1 MLTSREYARLRLRMV
16 DEQLVRRGINDR
28 RVLDTMRNMPRHHFV
43 PEEFKDSAYADR
55 PLPIGEGQTISQP
68 YIVAFMSER
77 LRLKPEHT
85 VLEVGTGSGYPDR
98 HFVPSRKLC
107 VQRGAIHTP
116 GESCWRAPGSARL

>member
-28 RVLDTMRNMPRHHFV
+28 RVLETMRNMPRHHFV

-77 LRLKPEHT
+77 LRLNRNIP
-85 VLEVGTGSGYPDR
+85 
-98 HFVPSRKLC
+98 
-107 VQRGAIHTP
+107 
-116 GESCWRAPGSARL
+116 CWKSAPAPGTRPPFCAIS